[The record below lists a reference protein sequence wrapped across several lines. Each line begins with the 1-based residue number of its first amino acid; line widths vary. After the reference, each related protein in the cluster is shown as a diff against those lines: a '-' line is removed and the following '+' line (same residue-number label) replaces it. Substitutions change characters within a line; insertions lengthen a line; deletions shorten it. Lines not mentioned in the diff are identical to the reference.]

1 MSVIHIQQ
9 IRNKICDA
17 FATKIDTSDIADK
30 DKEKDIKIT
39 TRCLAAYAVH
49 YTSVI
54 VFRPLP
60 SDDPKQRKPDITLAT
75 QKLTGWYPAVTLE
88 QGLQK
93 TIEYFEN
100 VIYH

>member
-49 YTSVI
+49 YTSGC
-54 VFRPLP
+54 
-60 SDDPKQRKPDITLAT
+60 T
-75 QKLTGWYPAVTLE
+75 
-88 QGLQK
+88 
-93 TIEYFEN
+93 
-100 VIYH
+100 